1 MFRAGHPG
9 WLRCSSLEYVEYSRS
24 SRLASRAPRSGT
36 SAKQSVGEDT
46 LIVPDVNLLLYAYDA
61 DSRFHAA
68 AAAWWRACLSGRE
81 PVGLPPVVVFGF
93 VRIGTSARVF
103 EQPMTPG
110 EAAGHVRAW
119 LAQPVVQVLEPRA
132 DHIERVLS
140 LLESLG
146 TAGNLVTDAQI
157 AALVLESDAVL
168 HTTDTDFLRFT
179 ALRWL
184 NPLTGITSRKAPTRP
199 DPSQG

>member
-1 MFRAGHPG
+1 
-9 WLRCSSLEYVEYSRS
+9 
-24 SRLASRAPRSGT
+24 
-36 SAKQSVGEDT
+36 
-46 LIVPDVNLLLYAYDA
+46 
-61 DSRFHAA
+61 
-68 AAAWWRACLSGRE
+68 
-81 PVGLPPVVVFGF
+81 
-93 VRIGTSARVF
+93 
-103 EQPMTPG
+103 MTPG

-132 DHIERVLS
+132 DHLERVLS

-184 NPLTGITSRKAPTRP
+184 NPLTGITSRKAPTRS

>member
-1 MFRAGHPG
+1 M
-9 WLRCSSLEYVEYSRS
+9 
-24 SRLASRAPRSGT
+24 
-36 SAKQSVGEDT
+36 
-46 LIVPDVNLLLYAYDA
+46 IVPDVNLLLYAYDA

-68 AAAWWRACLSGRE
+68 AAAWWRACLSGSQ

-132 DHIERVLS
+132 DHLERVLS

-146 TAGNLVTDAQI
+146 AARHLVTDAHRSCLTQEIDFKTPTSI
-157 AALVLESDAVL
+157 AS
-168 HTTDTDFLRFT
+168 
-179 ALRWL
+179 
-184 NPLTGITSRKAPTRP
+184 S
-199 DPSQG
+199 

>member
-1 MFRAGHPG
+1 M
-9 WLRCSSLEYVEYSRS
+9 
-24 SRLASRAPRSGT
+24 
-36 SAKQSVGEDT
+36 
-46 LIVPDVNLLLYAYDA
+46 IVPDVNLLLYAYDA
-61 DSRFHAA
+61 TSRFHVA
-68 AAAWWRACLSGRE
+68 AAAWWRACLSGSE

-103 EQPMTPG
+103 EHPMTPS
-110 EAAGHVRAW
+110 EAADHVRAW

-132 DHIERVLS
+132 DHLERVLT

-157 AALVLESDAVL
+157 AALVLESDASL
-168 HTTDTDFLRFT
+168 HTADPDFLRFA

-184 NPLTGITSRKAPTRP
+184 NPLTGITSRKAPPRP